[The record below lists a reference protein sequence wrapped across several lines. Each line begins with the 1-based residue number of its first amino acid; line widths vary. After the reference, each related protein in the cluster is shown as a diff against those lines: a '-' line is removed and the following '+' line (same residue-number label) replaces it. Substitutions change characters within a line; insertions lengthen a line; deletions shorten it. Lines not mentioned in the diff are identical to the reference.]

1 VDLDQL
7 ARALDVFKTLDPAQ
21 LPAHRIR
28 MFLEIAACAPVEYKE
43 LEARLITSNASVS
56 RGIQALSD
64 SKDNGQPGLGLVEAY
79 RDPADSRRFLVRLS
93 TKGKHLINQL
103 RAL

>member
-1 VDLDQL
+1 MDLDQL

-28 MFLEIAACAPVEYKE
+28 MFLEIAKCAPVEYKE
-43 LEARLITSNASVS
+43 LETRLITSNASVS

-64 SKDNGQPGLGLVEAY
+64 GKDNGQPGLGLVESY
-79 RDPADSRRFLVRLS
+79 PDPADNRRFLVRLT

>member
-1 VDLDQL
+1 MDLDQL

-28 MFLEIAACAPVEYKE
+28 MFLEIAKCAPVEYKE
-43 LEARLITSNASVS
+43 LETRLITSNASVS

-64 SKDNGQPGLGLVEAY
+64 GRDNGQPGLGLVESY
-79 RDPADSRRFLVRLS
+79 PDPADNRRFLVRLT

>member
-1 VDLDQL
+1 MDLDQL

-28 MFLEIAACAPVEYKE
+28 FFLEIAQHGPIDYRE
-43 LEARLITSNASVS
+43 LEERLVTSNASVS
-56 RGIQALSD
+56 RNVQALSD
-64 SKDNGQPGLGLVEAY
+64 IREDGRAGFGLVETY
-79 RDPADSRRFLVRLS
+79 RDPADGRRFLVRL
-93 TKGKHLINQL
+93 TTRGKHLMNQL

>member
-1 VDLDQL
+1 MDLDQL

-28 MFLEIAACAPVEYKE
+28 LFLEIAERAPVEYKE
-43 LEARLITSNASVS
+43 LEARLITSNASIS
-56 RGIQALSD
+56 RGVQALSD
-64 SKDNGQPGLGLVEAY
+64 GKDNGQPGLGLVEAY
-79 RDPADSRRFLVRLS
+79 PDPADGRRFLVRLT

>member
-28 MFLEIAACAPVEYKE
+28 LFLEIAQQAPIDYRE
-43 LEARLITSNASVS
+43 LEQRLVTTNASIS
-56 RGIQALSD
+56 RGVQSLSD
-64 SKDNGQPGLGLVEAY
+64 VREDGRPGLGLVETY
-79 RDPADSRRFLVRLS
+79 PDPSEGRRFLVKLT
-93 TKGKHLINQL
+93 TKGRLLVNQL